1 MADVKYIYCNGVGM
15 KVSLYDFSLRFNM
28 NDAETN
34 TLIDSVNVF
43 LSPQHAK
50 AFLMVLDKNIKQ
62 YEEAF
67 NVEIKLP
74 EGLFDLK
81 EKEDK

>member
-1 MADVKYIYCNGVGM
+1 MADAKYIYCNGIGI
-15 KVSLYDFSLRFNM
+15 KVSLYDFSLHFNM
-28 NDAETN
+28 SDAETN

-50 AFLMVLDKNIKQ
+50 ALLMVLDKNVKQ
-62 YEEAF
+62 YEETF
-67 NVEIKLP
+67 NTEIKLP

-81 EKEDK
+81 KDE